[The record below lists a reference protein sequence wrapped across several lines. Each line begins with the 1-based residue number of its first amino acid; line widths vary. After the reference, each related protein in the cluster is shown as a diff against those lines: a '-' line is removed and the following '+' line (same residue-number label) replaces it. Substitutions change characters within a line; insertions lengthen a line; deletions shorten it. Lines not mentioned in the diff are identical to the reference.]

1 MPLRG
6 RLLNRRIPKRTLG
19 PIVVGLA
26 LALSA
31 SSVQAAPL
39 FVDAQGTTQRPG
51 VQDFGDPVEGT
62 AATSKRRPANA
73 TAKAAVKELDKPVWP
88 GSGSVELAV
97 PAAGGPTAPVRIGGL
112 PVSVTAPKEA
122 ATRTT
127 VVSSSRSAS
136 AIRAERPAKVKVDV
150 LAPQRAARLGAGAL
164 LHVQRTDRVGE
175 GGQVRLS
182 VGYSAFAEGF
192 GGSYGSRLHLVEL
205 PACAAVAE
213 PGTAACP
220 ALPKP
225 LKTVNDARTK
235 TVSADVTIPTGSSAT
250 AAKAVGAT
258 ASGTMVALASG
269 TSSAQGTYAA
279 TPLAASAKWNVA
291 TSSGGFSWSYP
302 LRTPPTPGGLVPT
315 VGLGYSSQSADGRTS
330 DTNNQGSWIGEGFSY
345 EAGYIER
352 RYKPCAQDGQ
362 KTSAEQ
368 CWAFDNATVMLNG
381 TSTELIK
388 DDTDGKWRFAA
399 DDGSKVDKFVGAVNG
414 DENGEH
420 WRISTTDGT
429 EYYFG
434 RNRLPGWT
442 TGKEE
447 TSSVW
452 TTPVFGNNTGEP
464 CYNATFTSASCQQA
478 WRWNLDY
485 VKDRHGNV
493 MSYFYGKETNHYA
506 LNGKTDVNGTPY
518 TAGGWVKR
526 VDYGQRETNVYTAS
540 APARVVFDTKERC
553 LPTTGF
559 TCAPVDFKTANAA
572 HWPDVPMDRYCAP
585 STKCNA
591 TQVAPSFWTRQRL
604 VSVTTQIRKDA
615 TTYEDVDAWLFTHQ
629 FTDNGDQSKTLWL
642 SKIDH
647 EGRKGGVAKVPS
659 VELIGTQLANR
670 VDGIDESIA
679 PFHRFRLST
688 VLSETGSQLD
698 VNYAPAQCSKA
709 SLPKPGESTQR
720 CYPVVWAPPGY
731 LDPVTDWFHKYVVFQ
746 VVETDRTGG
755 GPEQVTQYDYQG
767 PAAWRKAE
775 PDGITEAKYLTWGN
789 WQGYGKV
796 KVTTGAANSKRTRI
810 DYTFFQGQDGD
821 KNPDGTVRSAEV
833 TDSEGGTYT
842 DHKEFTGHE
851 LEAATYDGSTLVSKV
866 IKIPMR
872 HYTATDTNPWGTSH
886 ASLTKTART
895 LGYTE
900 TEGGDG
906 RRETE
911 SNTTYDL
918 TNGTGRAL
926 VAEDLGD
933 LSTTADDTCTRT
945 TYADNTTANILGLAS
960 RVETVAV
967 KCATTPDRKTQVIS
981 DERTSYDGLALGG
994 APTAG
999 NATKTERMA
1008 SHNGT
1013 TATYQL
1019 TGTTTYDGFGRPTAQ
1034 TDAAGAETK
1043 TAYTD
1048 VNGLISQVKVTNALG
1063 HVTTTDYAP
1072 AWGQSR
1078 GQTDPNGRRS
1088 DLALDPLGRLV
1099 SVWLPDRSKAANQTP
1114 SIKYSYNFRLDK
1126 PVSVKTEKIE
1136 IDGSY
1141 GAEYQLY
1148 DSMLR
1153 PRQLQTEGPSGTRM
1167 VADTF
1172 YTPTGKIEKVNA
1184 TYNATGAASDEL
1196 LIVRN
1201 GDVGAQTLYEYD
1213 GLGRTTAEIFAV
1225 SGGEQ
1230 WRTTYVH
1237 GGDRVHID
1245 PPVGGT
1251 PTTTV
1256 TDAQQ
1261 RATEVR
1267 HYKGA
1272 SPIPAGPTAGYDTT
1286 KYVYTPTGGLST
1298 ITDAAGNTW
1307 SYTYDQLGRL
1317 KEAVDPDSGKR
1328 SVTYDAVDR
1337 PTSTTDAR
1345 TRTVSTVYDKLGRP
1359 VTTWDGAPNTGTKL
1373 TEQRYDKAG
1382 WLGRQWA
1389 SMRYVNAT
1397 EFFATVVQEMDEFYQ
1412 PMKTAYAVPA
1422 SSGTGLAG
1430 TYVFGS
1436 AYNRDGTKQSDS
1448 LPAAGGLTAETLAYG
1463 YDAIQRPTTMTGTTP
1478 YVTNAIW
1485 SGRTLLQQLELDN
1498 GGRQTW
1504 QTFEYEAGTDRLKRS
1519 TVDVYGSTTGPAKL
1533 SNYSYDQIGNVR
1545 SIADTAGP
1553 GTPDLQCFGY
1563 DYQSRMTES
1572 WTPSTTKEA
1581 AGEAGTI
1588 GSQVPVSGTG
1598 PAACAAA
1605 PGTTALGGPA
1615 PYWNSYTFDAV
1626 GNRMSETAH
1635 HTGLD
1640 ASQDVKRTL
1649 TYKAG
1654 THRVQSVLEKTPTG
1668 ERQYAYGYD
1677 AAGNTTTR
1685 TAGGDTQTLEYDA
1698 SGNVIKNSTPDDV
1711 TTPDKNEASETT
1723 FLYGAD
1729 GSRVQRTDPTGTTV
1743 YLPGMELRLDTGATT
1758 AKATRYYG
1766 FAGRTVAV
1774 RTPDNNVSFLASDHH
1789 GTGELAIDA
1798 ATGAV
1803 TQRRMDPYGNERGIP
1818 QGTWPGEK
1826 GFVGGTIDSSTG
1838 LTTIGAREYDSF
1850 LGKFITPDPVVDTN
1864 DAQQLN
1870 AYAYAH
1876 NRPVSASDPTGLY
1889 DPDERAYCQKH
1900 PSSCTGGRVNTG
1912 LTEGEKAAADGQDDV
1927 NNAQKDVDA
1936 AEGEVSGA
1944 KEKVKGAAKQITK
1957 ILMDELGVTAALD
1970 CFSSGDL
1977 GSCGETILNIAGSFA
1992 GGIAGKV
1999 LAKYGAPWKWEKAG
2013 KLIKRLVGLADDL
2026 VDGAKA
2032 WWNASEKVEKARG
2045 ALNAAKSR
2053 LKGLCPVP
2061 HSFLPGTAV
2070 LLADGRTKRIED
2082 VRVGDEITTTD
2093 PSTGRTLTR
2102 TVVGTIV
2109 TEDDKDF
2116 VDLTVTTRDG
2126 NESSLVST
2134 VTHPFWV
2141 ENEQRFVEAGELKPG
2156 MLLRTSEGQTLPL
2169 TATRFF
2175 TDRQRTHDLTI
2186 EDVHAYYVLAGRTP
2200 LLVHN
2205 ANCGIGG
2212 ALKGWKSQS
2221 FDFGGN
2227 SFLLRKQDFTH
2238 ILENHH
2244 PSYLRGNTSDKTLF
2258 GKGMSVDDVQGAIS
2272 AVMRQNQRKL
2282 SGSEYSQG
2290 KWDKIYGE
2298 YQGRSYVLGFGNGV
2312 VGQFYP
2318 VP

>member
-1 MPLRG
+1 M
-6 RLLNRRIPKRTLG
+6 
-19 PIVVGLA
+19 VGLA

-31 SSVQAAPL
+31 STVQAVPAL
-39 FVDAQGTTQRPG
+39 ADAAAGTTQRPG

-62 AATSKRRPANA
+62 GATAKKRPADA

-88 GSGSVELAV
+88 GAGSAEVAV
-97 PAAGGPTAPVRIGGL
+97 PATGAAAAVQVGGL
-112 PVSVTAPKEA
+112 PVTVTASK
-122 ATRTT
+122 ATAQ
-127 VVSSSRSAS
+127 RSAASS
-136 AIRAERPAKVKVDV
+136 AARPGTDSRAERPSKIKVDV
-150 LAPQRAARLGAGAL
+150 LEPGRAARLGAGAL
-164 LHVQRTDRVGE
+164 LRVQRTDRSTD

-182 VGYSAFAEGF
+182 VGYSGFAEGF
-192 GGSYGSRLHLVEL
+192 GGSYGSRLRLVEL
-205 PACAAVAE
+205 PACAAVAD

-220 ALPKP
+220 DLPKP
-225 LKTVNDARTK
+225 LKTLNDARTG
-235 TVSADVTIPTGSSAT
+235 TVSADVTVPSDASLSAAKT
-250 AAKAVGAT
+250 AAGT
-258 ASGTMVALASG
+258 QSGTMVALASG
-269 TSSAQGTYAA
+269 NSSAQGDYAA
-279 TPLAASAKWNVA
+279 TPLAPSAKWNVD

-352 RYKPCAQDGQ
+352 RYKPCVQDGQ

-381 TSTELIK
+381 TSTELIRG
-388 DDTDGKWRFAA
+388 DADGKWRFAA
-399 DDGSKVDKFVGAVNG
+399 DDGATVEKAVGAPNG
-414 DENGEH
+414 DDNGEY
-420 WRISTTDGT
+420 WKITTTDGT

-434 RNRLPGWT
+434 KNHLPGWT

-452 TTPVFGNNTGEP
+452 TMPVFGNNSGEP
-464 CYNATFTSASCQQA
+464 CYNATFTSAWCQQA

-485 VKDRHGNV
+485 VKDRQGNV
-493 MSYFYGKETNHYA
+493 MSYYYGKDVNHYA

-526 VDYGQRETNVYTAS
+526 IDYGQREASLYTAS

-553 LPTTGF
+553 LPTTDF
-559 TCAPVDFKTANAA
+559 TCAPGDFKTANAA

-591 TQVAPSFWTRQRL
+591 TQVAASFWTRQRL

-615 TTYEDVDAWLFTHQ
+615 TTYEDVDAWLLTHQ

-642 SKIDH
+642 SRIDH

-670 VDGIDESIA
+670 VDGIGESIA

-688 VLSETGSQLD
+688 ILSETGSQLD

-709 SLPKPGESTQR
+709 SLPAPGSSTQR
-720 CYPVVWAPPGY
+720 CYPVVWSPPGY
-731 LDPVTDWFHKYVVFQ
+731 IDPITDWFHKYVVYR
-746 VVETDRTGG
+746 VIETDRTGG
-755 GPEQVTQYDYQG
+755 APDQVTQYDYEG
-767 PAAWRKAE
+767 DAAWRKAD
-775 PDGITEAKYLTWGN
+775 PDGLTEDKYLTWGG

-796 KVTTGAANSKRTRI
+796 KVTTGGADSRPTRI
-810 DYTFFQGQDGD
+810 DYTFFQGMDGD
-821 KNPDGTVRSAEV
+821 KKADGTARSETL

-842 DHKEFTGHE
+842 DHKEFTGQE
-851 LEAATYDGSTLVSKV
+851 LEVATYDGANLVSKT
-866 IKIPMR
+866 INTPTR
-872 HYTATDTNPWGTSH
+872 HYTATDTNPWGTTH
-886 ASLTKTART
+886 AFFTKVVKSR
-895 LGYTE
+895 GYTV

-911 SNTTYDL
+911 TNTKHDL
-918 TNGTGRAL
+918 ANGGR
-926 VAEDLGD
+926 VYETEDLGD

-945 TYADNTTANILGLAS
+945 FYVDNTTANIRSLTS
-960 RVETVAV
+960 RVETVSV
-967 KCATTPDRKTQVIS
+967 KCATTPDRRTAVIS
-981 DERTSYDGLALGG
+981 DERTSYDGLAFGA
-994 APTAG
+994 APTVG
-999 NATKTERMA
+999 NATKTERMT

-1013 TATYQL
+1013 TATYQT
-1019 TGTTTYDGFGRPTAQ
+1019 TGTTTYDGFGRPTSQ
-1034 TDAAGAETK
+1034 TDAASAETK

-1078 GQTDPNGRRS
+1078 GQTDPNGRRT
-1088 DLALDPLGRLV
+1088 DLDRDPLGRLT
-1099 SVWLPDRSKAANQTP
+1099 SVWLPDRSKSTGMTP
-1114 SIKYSYNFRLDK
+1114 SIKYSYAFRLDK
-1126 PVSVKTEKIE
+1126 PIYVKTEKIE

-1153 PRQLQTEGPSGTRM
+1153 PRQLQTEGPDGTRM

-1184 TYNATGAASDEL
+1184 TYNAAGAASGEL

-1201 GDVGAQTLYEYD
+1201 GDVGAQTRYEYD
-1213 GLGRTTAEIFAV
+1213 GLGRTTAEIFAA
-1225 SGGEQ
+1225 SGGDQ

-1251 PTTTV
+1251 PTTTL
-1256 TDAQQ
+1256 TDAQD

-1272 SPIPAGPTAGYDTT
+1272 SPVPTAPATGYDTT
-1286 KYVYTPTGGLST
+1286 TYAYTPAGALSKL
-1298 ITDAAGNTW
+1298 TDAAGNTW
-1307 SYTYDQLGRL
+1307 TYSYDQLGRL

-1328 SVTYDAVDR
+1328 SMTYDAVDR
-1337 PTSTTDAR
+1337 PVSVTDAR
-1345 TRTVSTVYDKLGRP
+1345 GKTVSTVYDKLGRP
-1359 VTTWDGAPNTGTKL
+1359 VTTWEGAPDTGTKL
-1373 TEQRYDKAG
+1373 TEERYDKAG
-1382 WLGRQWA
+1382 WLGQQWA
-1389 SMRYVNAT
+1389 SQRFVNAT

-1412 PMKTAYAVPA
+1412 PMKTAYSVPA

-1436 AYNRDGTKQSDS
+1436 AWNRDGTKQSDS

-1463 YDAIQRPTTMTGTTP
+1463 YDAIQRPTTMTGATP

-1485 SGRTLLQQLELDN
+1485 SGRTLLQQLELDT
-1498 GGRQTW
+1498 GGKQTW
-1504 QTFEYEAGTDRLKRS
+1504 QTFEYEAGTDRLKRA

-1545 SIADTAGP
+1545 SIADTAGA
-1553 GTPDLQCFGY
+1553 GAPDLQCFAH
-1563 DYQSRMTES
+1563 DYQNRMTEA
-1572 WTPSTTKEA
+1572 WTPTTTKEA
-1581 AGEAGTI
+1581 ADAAGTV
-1588 GSQVPVSGTG
+1588 GSQVPVSGSG
-1598 PAACAAA
+1598 PAACTQA
-1605 PGTTALGGPA
+1605 PGSTALGGPA

-1626 GNRMSETAH
+1626 GNRLSETAH

-1640 ASQDVKRTL
+1640 ATKDTKRTF

-1668 ERQYAYGYD
+1668 EQQYSYGYD

-1685 TAGGDTQTLEYDA
+1685 TIGGDTQTLQYDA
-1698 SGNVIKNSTPDDV
+1698 FGKVIRNSTPDDV
-1711 TTPDKNEASETT
+1711 TTPAQNEASETT

-1729 GSRVQRTDPTGTTV
+1729 GSRIQRKDATGTTV
-1743 YLPGMELRLDTGATT
+1743 YLPGMELRLDAGATT
-1758 AKATRYYG
+1758 AKATRYYS
-1766 FAGRTVAV
+1766 FAGQTVAT
-1774 RTPDNNVSFLASDHH
+1774 RDSADKVSFLASDHH

-1798 ATGAV
+1798 VTGAI
-1803 TQRRMDPYGNERGIP
+1803 TQRRSDPYGKDRGTP

-1826 GFVGGTIDSSTG
+1826 GFVGGTIDASTG

-1850 LGKFITPDPVVDTN
+1850 LGKFLTPDPVVDIN

-1876 NRPVSASDPTGLY
+1876 NRPVTSSDPTGLY
-1889 DPDERAYCQKH
+1889 DPEERAHCQKD
-1900 PSSCTGGRVNTG
+1900 PGACTNGKINIGQTK
-1912 LTEGEKAAADGQDDV
+1912 EEKAQADARIEVGK
-1927 NNAQKDVDA
+1927 AQKDVAA
-1936 AEGEVSGA
+1936 AEQEVSGA
-1944 KEKVKGAAKQITK
+1944 KEKVKGAAKEITK
-1957 ILMDELGVTAALD
+1957 ILMDQLGVTAGLD
-1970 CFSSGDL
+1970 CFASGDL
-1977 GSCGETILNIAGSFA
+1977 GACGETVLNIAGSFA
-1992 GGIAGKV
+1992 GGIAGKI
-1999 LAKYGAPWKWEKAG
+1999 LAKYGAPWQWKKAG
-2013 KLIKRLVGLADDL
+2013 ALIKRVVGLAADL

-2032 WWNASEKVEKARG
+2032 WWEASKTVKKAKGALEKARD
-2045 ALNAAKSR
+2045 R
-2053 LKGLCPVP
+2053 LKGLCPTP

-2070 LLADGRTKRIED
+2070 LLADGRTKKIED
-2082 VRVGDEITTTD
+2082 VDIGDEITTTD
-2093 PSTGRTLTR
+2093 PSTGKTVTR

-2116 VDLTVTTRDG
+2116 VDLTVTAKDG
-2126 NESSLVST
+2126 KNSSLVST

-2141 ENEQRFVEAGELKPG
+2141 ENEKRFVEAGDLKPG
-2156 MLLRTSEGQTLPL
+2156 MLLRTPEGRTLPVTDL
-2169 TATRFF
+2169 RFF
-2175 TDRQRTHDLTI
+2175 TERQRTHDLTI
-2186 EDVHAYYVLAGRTP
+2186 EGVHAYYTFAGDVP

-2205 ANCGIGG
+2205 ANCGVEG
-2212 ALKGWKSQS
+2212 ALKGWKGQS

-2227 SFLLRKQDFTH
+2227 SFILRKSDFTH

-2244 PSYLRGNTSDKTLF
+2244 PSYLKGKVGDKTF
-2258 GKGMSVDDVQGAIS
+2258 FDKGMSVDEVQDAIS
-2272 AVMRQNQRKL
+2272 AVMRQNQREL
-2282 SGSEYSQG
+2282 GSAEYAQG
-2290 KWDKIYGE
+2290 KWGKVSGTYK
-2298 YQGRSYVLGFGNGV
+2298 GRSYVLGFGEGI

-2318 VP
+2318 VS